1 MVENSNETEKRRNGE
16 TGIYNHRFTRLPIHP
31 FVLGIKAQLII
42 GIAVV
47 TVGAIALIGFLSIK
61 MLEWNAIF
69 RKGKEA
75 EVIVTAIKTFIQE
88 KEGTETK
95 RFRDFVASITEK
107 GLIKGM
113 TIMDGEGKVFFV
125 TGQELFKD
133 KNEGKLLF
141 SLKELKI
148 RMAGGGWFKGV
159 GRELI
164 ISAPIHTQDARLT
177 TQDLRRE
184 ILVFSMPLAD
194 IKEESSNFRNFIF
207 FYAFFDSLIIIAL
220 GTYLFS
226 RGIIRPMAILKET
239 AESIAS
245 GRLEQRVNIKASNE
259 IGSFASS
266 FNIMTDRL
274 EEKIKTLER
283 LNKELTAMQEGLI
296 RSEKL
301 ATVGRLSAGIAH
313 EIGNPLGA
321 LLGYVGI
328 LKKGTDSKEAMEI
341 TERLEKEIIRI
352 DSIVRRL
359 LDFSRP
365 SKGAMRDVDV
375 NSVIKNAVAMLSPQF
390 SAGNISV
397 DMKLDEDIYHI
408 VMDEGMLQQVMLNL
422 FLNAKDAMERGGTI
436 TVETSETSMSVYDM
450 HIKKRKGDL
459 PDNDYKEIRSKAE
472 RKYVKIS
479 VADTGKGIDRENLDK
494 IFDPF
499 FTSKEAGK
507 GTGLGLTVSLGIIQ
521 AYGGDIKVNSEPQ
534 KGTTFE
540 VLIPREQEIGKRK

>member
-1 MVENSNETEKRRNGE
+1 M
-16 TGIYNHRFTRLPIHP
+16 GIYNHRFTSSPIHP

-61 MLEWNAIF
+61 MLEWNALF

-88 KEGTETK
+88 KEETETK

-125 TGQELFKD
+125 TGQELLKD
-133 KNEGKLLF
+133 KSEGKLVF

-148 RMAGGGWFKGV
+148 KMAGGGWFKGV

-239 AESIAS
+239 AESIAN
-245 GRLEQRVNIKASNE
+245 GRLEQRVNIKAANE

-266 FNIMTDRL
+266 FNIMTDKL

-397 DMKLDEDIYHI
+397 DIKLDEDIYHI
-408 VMDEGMLQQVMLNL
+408 VMDEGMLQQVLLNL
-422 FLNAKDAMERGGTI
+422 FLNAKDAMETGGTI
-436 TVETSETSMSVYDM
+436 TVETSETSMSVYDI

-459 PDNDYKEIRSKAE
+459 PDKDYKDIRNKAE

-479 VADTGKGIDRENLDK
+479 VADTGKGIAMQNLDK

-521 AYGGDIKVNSEPQ
+521 AYGGDIKVKSELG

-540 VLIPREQEIGKRK
+540 VILPTTDSRHKTQDIRLKTSDLEHGT